1 MLLSQLFQDLECVG
15 VAAVLSD
22 KGSIGAFPLPPPAP
36 CLFSFLFLPDVV
48 VSVSWVR
55 LPLLL
60 ISQMAQKKK

>member
-15 VAAVLSD
+15 VAAVLLD

-36 CLFSFLFLPDVV
+36 FLFSFLPDVV